1 MKKLIISLVVVGVL
15 VAALGTAGYVYAQ
28 SSTPQTPFG
37 RGMGMGQGRG
47 MRGGMMGA
55 GQGQGMVPGSG
66 IMHDEMVA
74 AFAAKLGMSADELD
88 ARIDKG
94 ETMFQVAAS
103 KGFTAEQF
111 TTMMTEARAQAVDQ
125 AVKNGKLTQEQADFM
140 KTRGPGQMGGGR
152 GRGGMGQ
159 GRTANADCPYA
170 TQTNQ

>member
-1 MKKLIISLVVVGVL
+1 MKKLIISLVIVGVL

-47 MRGGMMGA
+47 MRAGA
-55 GQGQGMVPGSG
+55 VAGQGMVPGSG
-66 IMHDEMVA
+66 ILHDEMVA
-74 AFAAKLGMSADELD
+74 AFAAKLGMGAEELD

-94 ETMFQVAAS
+94 ETMYQVATS

-125 AVKNGKLTQEQADFM
+125 AVKDGKITQDQADFM

-152 GRGGMGQ
+152 GRGMGQ
-159 GRTANADCPYA
+159 GRFAKPDCPYT
-170 TQTNQ
+170 TQTTP